1 MKNPKN
7 KILFCPKIM
16 LFCPKNAVLWKRFAG
31 KGKSPETRMVTGLFG
46 GELGIRTL
54 GSLREHSISSA
65 APSTTR
71 TTLRVL
77 LSLKFCEKP
86 KGRIAGQN
94 SKIFNFWTE
103 QKLRKMGIF
112 GWTKLTRKST
122 ISSAAPST
130 TRTTLRV
137 CNFAFLPKTFG
148 KNWRKEQQNI

>member
-7 KILFCPKIM
+7 KSCSALKMWCSE
-16 LFCPKNAVLWKRFAG
+16 NALPR
-31 KGKSPETRMVTGLFG
+31 KGKSPETRMVTDKGVPTKPEGFVGRGAAVRTTKPLFRMKMRRVTRTRRDDG

-86 KGRIAGQN
+86 KGRTTGQN
-94 SKIFNFWTE
+94 SKIFDF
-103 QKLRKMGIF
+103 
-112 GWTKLTRKST
+112 
-122 ISSAAPST
+122 
-130 TRTTLRV
+130 
-137 CNFAFLPKTFG
+137 
-148 KNWRKEQQNI
+148 